1 MSIEF
6 VESWDSKQLQTP
18 AGGSTSATREYYAI
32 GSGDP
37 AVVQSVINTSGLL
50 FQFAGMFANDTA
62 IEPLAPN
69 LCKVVVSFGKLD
81 SVDDNRTNTAPEPIR
96 NTGEY
101 VFSFSTTGGTFHVTE
116 AKSQAKYPG
125 AGSPGEAPSCGN
137 TIGWREGE
145 SPEGVDIVVPQTQ
158 FTIRKRVPYST
169 ITINYVKTLRNATGK
184 TNSDTF
190 LGFAADELL
199 FLGAEGQQTS
209 AGDTELTFHFTAG
222 ENLTGQTVAGISSV
236 AKKAHQYL
244 WVKYGRS
251 QGTDAIEPI
260 AQGVYVAQ
268 VYDQVAFSTLG
279 V

>member
-6 VESWDSKQLQTP
+6 VESWESKQLQTP
-18 AGGSTSATREYYAI
+18 AGGSTSATRQYYAI
-32 GSGDP
+32 GTGDP
-37 AVVQSVINTSGLL
+37 DVIQAAINSSGLL

-69 LCKVVVSFGKLD
+69 LCKVTVSFGKLD
-81 SVDDNRTNTAPEPIR
+81 NADDNRTNVVPEPIR

-101 VFSFSTTGGTFHVTE
+101 VFSFSTTGGTFHITE
-116 AKSQAKYPG
+116 AKSQTAYPNS
-125 AGSPGEAPSCGN
+125 GSDDVGK
-137 TIGWREGE
+137 TIGWRGNDA
-145 SPEGVDIVVPQTQ
+145 PEGVDIIVPQTQ

-169 ITINYVKTLRNATGK
+169 ITIDYVKTLRNATGK

-199 FLGAEGQQTS
+199 FLGAEGQSTS

-222 ENLTGQTVAGISSV
+222 ENLTNQTIAGISSV
-236 AKKAHQYL
+236 DKKAHDYL
-244 WVKYGRS
+244 WVKYGVD
-251 QGTDAIEPI
+251 QGTSSIKPTTK
-260 AQGVYVAQ
+260 GVYVAK